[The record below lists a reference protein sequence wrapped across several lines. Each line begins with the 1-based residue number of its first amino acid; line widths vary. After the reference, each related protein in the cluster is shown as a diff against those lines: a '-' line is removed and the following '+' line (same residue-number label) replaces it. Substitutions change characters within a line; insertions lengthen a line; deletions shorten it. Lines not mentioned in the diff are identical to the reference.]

1 MRCFICLIQYVLAI
15 LMTSHAINADNI
27 AVYFGTLKDGGIH
40 YANFNSQT
48 GKLSQPRQVA
58 ALDNA
63 GFITIHPS
71 GQYLYSTGA
80 GQKELGHSS
89 AFAFRIED
97 DHSLSRINSR
107 SSEGMGACHISLDQ
121 SGETLLVANYGSN
134 QSVAALK
141 VNEDGSLNPS
151 TSNHLHQGSGQHPHR
166 QKSPHPHSI
175 ITNPSN
181 TFAYAADLGIDQV
194 VIYALDAQT
203 ATLTP
208 ASSAKVPGGSK
219 GPRHMKF
226 SEDGRFA
233 YVLNELSQEVVLY
246 ETNTQTGALTYI
258 DTASSLRDRTDLK
271 GMTSSEIRIHPTG
284 KYLYNANR
292 DTKGRGR
299 DSLSVF
305 SIAPSNGHLELIQV
319 IPAGVSVPRNFNIDP
334 SGQWLLVGG
343 QKSNNIATFKIDL
356 NSGTLSQTEALTLFD
371 GSPTCIEFLLD

>member
-1 MRCFICLIQYVLAI
+1 MRCFILLTQYVLAI
-15 LMTSHAINADNI
+15 LLSSHTLVADNI

-48 GKLSQPRQVA
+48 GELSPPKQVA

-71 GQYLYSTGA
+71 GRYLYSTGA
-80 GQKELGHSS
+80 GQQKPGPSS
-89 AFAFRIED
+89 VVAFKIED
-97 DHSLSRINSR
+97 DHSLSHINSQ

-166 QKSPHPHSI
+166 QESPHPHSV

-181 TFAYAADLGIDQV
+181 TFAYAADLGIDQI
-194 VIYALDAQT
+194 VIYALDAKT
-203 ATLTP
+203 AQITP
-208 ASSAKVPGGSK
+208 VSSTTVPGHSK

-226 SEDGRFA
+226 SEDGGFA

-246 ETNTQTGALTYI
+246 KANPQTGTLTYI
-258 DTASSLRDRTDLK
+258 QTVSSLHDRTDLT
-271 GMTSSEIRIHPTG
+271 GMTSSEIRIHPSG

-299 DSLSVF
+299 DTLSVF
-305 SIAPSNGHLELIQV
+305 SIDPIYGYIELIQV
-319 IPAGVSVPRNFNIDP
+319 IPAGVSIPRNFNLDP

-356 NSGTLSQTEALTLFD
+356 DSGTLSQTEALTSFD
-371 GSPTCIEFLLD
+371 GSPVCIEFLLD